1 MVMERKGDPVLI
13 DILVIAIIAAGLV
26 AIALYYIRNK
36 KSGKSSACGYGCNGC
51 PSVMNCPGKIKPSE
65 ND

>member
-1 MVMERKGDPVLI
+1 M